1 MNAENAPKR
10 SIFYKSCKPKVVKK
24 KITAADGNLAQLNI
38 TGKKLE
44 ETFNINYIHKT

>member
-1 MNAENAPKR
+1 MVFQKCPSGIAV
-10 SIFYKSCKPKVVKK
+10 C
-24 KITAADGNLAQLNI
+24 ADGNLAELNI

>member
-1 MNAENAPKR
+1 MPQKGAFSTNHANL
-10 SIFYKSCKPKVVKK
+10 KVVKK

-44 ETFNINYIHKT
+44 ETFNINYIHKM